1 MSDIDAAA
9 ILSTTRV
16 RTVEHH
22 AVIES
27 TNRRA
32 MERLQDEPQLPL
44 LVVADEQTAGRG
56 RGSNA
61 WWSPP
66 GCLMFSLVLA
76 RHETSAKLP
85 PYSLCVGLG
94 VRAAIAELLVD
105 QDVKVKWPNDVFV
118 GDRKICGILIE
129 LPPGDSGKLVVG
141 VGINVNNSTAQAPL
155 DVASTV
161 ATLADLGNRTFSRTV
176 VLTSVLNLVA
186 AEIDG
191 VQDDLQT
198 RWLPHCY
205 LSGRSVAVERGN
217 QLDRGVCEGI
227 DASGALLLNT
237 GSGVVPVSSGTVR
250 IEPA

>member
-22 AVIES
+22 AVIDS

-32 MERLQDEPQLPL
+32 MERLRDEPHLPL

-61 WWSPP
+61 WWSPR

-76 RHETSAKLP
+76 RTESSSRLP

-118 GDRKICGILIE
+118 GDRKISGILIE
-129 LPPGDSGKLVVG
+129 LPPGDSGKLVIG
-141 VGINVNNSTAQAPL
+141 VGINVNNSTAQAPR

-161 ATLADLGNRTFSRTV
+161 ATLADLGNRTFSRTA
-176 VLTSVLNLVA
+176 VLTSVLNHIA

-191 VQDDLQT
+191 VHDDLEA
-198 RWLPHCY
+198 RWRPHCY
-205 LSGRSVAVERGN
+205 LSGQSVTVERGN
-217 QLDRGVCEGI
+217 QQDRGVCEGI

-250 IEPA
+250 IEPS